1 MRELEYPFNG
11 EYLLKK
17 KKSIK
22 RTLLQDGS
30 ARLRKKI
37 AVLGGSTTD
46 DIVKLLEL
54 FLLNYG
60 IEAEFYESGY
70 NRYYEDGIFG
80 NEKLTDFAPDLVYIH
95 TTSRNV
101 PELMF
106 PQPED
111 SREEVERKLEEAY
124 SHFRQVWEGIGK
136 QFHCPVIQ
144 NNFEKPSYRLLGNM
158 DAWDFRGRE
167 SFLGQLNQRFY
178 QYAEEHDDF
187 LIQDIDC
194 LAAEY
199 GLSRWNDPLYWHM
212 YKYSPAVPAIPELA
226 FNLAN
231 MIKAVFG
238 KNKKA
243 LVLDLDNTLWGGVVG
258 DDGPEGIAIGH
269 ETGMAQVYSEF
280 QMYLKAHKK
289 MGVLLNIDSKNQ
301 EENALAGLKRP
312 DSILSPEDFIVIK
325 ANWQPKDQ
333 NLREIAS
340 ELNIGQ
346 DALVFVDDNPAE
358 RHMVEHQVPLAAVPE
373 MTEGQEPQ
381 PERYIQILD
390 RSGFFEPVRLSKDD
404 LKRDAMYR
412 ENLLRKK
419 QEAAFADYGQYLRS
433 LDMKAEIGSYSPE
446 YMARIAQ
453 LTNKSNQF
461 NLTTKR
467 FTQAELEQCAADQDY
482 LDLYGRLTDRFGDNG
497 VVSVILGRKEE
508 RILHIE
514 LWLMS
519 CRVLKRD
526 MEKAMLD
533 ELVIRS
539 KRMGI
544 SVIRGY
550 YIPTAKNQMVKDFYG
565 TMGFRLTEERED
577 KSTVW
582 ELETETY
589 RPCCSVIEI
598 RQMK

>member
-1 MRELEYPFNG
+1 M
-11 EYLLKK
+11 
-17 KKSIK
+17 
-22 RTLLQDGS
+22 
-30 ARLRKKI
+30 
-37 AVLGGSTTD
+37 
-46 DIVKLLEL
+46 
-54 FLLNYG
+54 
-60 IEAEFYESGY
+60 
-70 NRYYEDGIFG
+70 
-80 NEKLTDFAPDLVYIH
+80 
-95 TTSRNV
+95 
-101 PELMF
+101 
-106 PQPED
+106 
-111 SREEVERKLEEAY
+111 
-124 SHFRQVWEGIGK
+124 
-136 QFHCPVIQ
+136 
-144 NNFEKPSYRLLGNM
+144 
-158 DAWDFRGRE
+158 DFRGRE

-187 LIQDIDC
+187 LIQDIDW

-289 MGVLLNIDSKNQ
+289 MGVLLNIDSKKSGG
-301 EENALAGLKRP
+301 ECPGGIKTAGHR
-312 DSILSPEDFIVIK
+312 LSPEDFIVIK

-453 LTNKSNQF
+453 LTNKSIIEF

-497 VVSVILGRKEE
+497 VVSV
-508 RILHIE
+508 
-514 LWLMS
+514 
-519 CRVLKRD
+519 
-526 MEKAMLD
+526 
-533 ELVIRS
+533 
-539 KRMGI
+539 
-544 SVIRGY
+544 
-550 YIPTAKNQMVKDFYG
+550 
-565 TMGFRLTEERED
+565 
-577 KSTVW
+577 
-582 ELETETY
+582 
-589 RPCCSVIEI
+589 
-598 RQMK
+598 

>member
-1 MRELEYPFNG
+1 M
-11 EYLLKK
+11 
-17 KKSIK
+17 
-22 RTLLQDGS
+22 
-30 ARLRKKI
+30 
-37 AVLGGSTTD
+37 
-46 DIVKLLEL
+46 
-54 FLLNYG
+54 
-60 IEAEFYESGY
+60 
-70 NRYYEDGIFG
+70 
-80 NEKLTDFAPDLVYIH
+80 
-95 TTSRNV
+95 
-101 PELMF
+101 
-106 PQPED
+106 
-111 SREEVERKLEEAY
+111 
-124 SHFRQVWEGIGK
+124 
-136 QFHCPVIQ
+136 
-144 NNFEKPSYRLLGNM
+144 
-158 DAWDFRGRE
+158 
-167 SFLGQLNQRFY
+167 
-178 QYAEEHDDF
+178 
-187 LIQDIDC
+187 
-194 LAAEY
+194 
-199 GLSRWNDPLYWHM
+199 
-212 YKYSPAVPAIPELA
+212 PAIPELA

-433 LDMKAEIGSYSPE
+433 LDMLVVIGSYSPE
-446 YMARIAQ
+446 YMSSIAQ

-565 TMGFRLTEERED
+565 TMGFRLIEERED

>member
-1 MRELEYPFNG
+1 
-11 EYLLKK
+11 
-17 KKSIK
+17 
-22 RTLLQDGS
+22 
-30 ARLRKKI
+30 
-37 AVLGGSTTD
+37 
-46 DIVKLLEL
+46 
-54 FLLNYG
+54 
-60 IEAEFYESGY
+60 
-70 NRYYEDGIFG
+70 
-80 NEKLTDFAPDLVYIH
+80 
-95 TTSRNV
+95 
-101 PELMF
+101 
-106 PQPED
+106 
-111 SREEVERKLEEAY
+111 
-124 SHFRQVWEGIGK
+124 
-136 QFHCPVIQ
+136 
-144 NNFEKPSYRLLGNM
+144 
-158 DAWDFRGRE
+158 
-167 SFLGQLNQRFY
+167 
-178 QYAEEHDDF
+178 
-187 LIQDIDC
+187 
-194 LAAEY
+194 
-199 GLSRWNDPLYWHM
+199 
-212 YKYSPAVPAIPELA
+212 
-226 FNLAN
+226 
-231 MIKAVFG
+231 
-238 KNKKA
+238 
-243 LVLDLDNTLWGGVVG
+243 
-258 DDGPEGIAIGH
+258 
-269 ETGMAQVYSEF
+269 
-280 QMYLKAHKK
+280 
-289 MGVLLNIDSKNQ
+289 
-301 EENALAGLKRP
+301 
-312 DSILSPEDFIVIK
+312 
-325 ANWQPKDQ
+325 
-333 NLREIAS
+333 
-340 ELNIGQ
+340 
-346 DALVFVDDNPAE
+346 
-358 RHMVEHQVPLAAVPE
+358 MVEHQVPLAAVPE

-565 TMGFRLTEERED
+565 TMGFRLIEERED